1 MMPELPEVETVRATL
16 EPKIAGKRI
25 QTVTI
30 RYEKMVEGDAA
41 AFAKQLTGRTI
52 RSIGR
57 IGKYLFFHLDDGVFV
72 SHLRM
77 EGKYFLK
84 DSMDPY
90 DKHEHLILSF
100 EDGTDLRYHDTRK
113 FGTVEWISLD
123 GIPAYRERH
132 KIAFEPLEEGFSGEA
147 FAKRLKQTARMIKP
161 VLLDQSVVAGLGN
174 IYVDEVLFRAR
185 LHPET
190 RANRLT
196 KKKALE
202 VADHARD
209 VLSEATRLGGTTIRS
224 YVSSLGVTGRF
235 QNELSVHGRKGE
247 PCPVCQSAIVKT
259 TVGGR
264 GTYYCPVC
272 QKKTRGSK

>member
-1 MMPELPEVETVRATL
+1 MPELPEVETVRATL
-16 EPKIAGKRI
+16 EPLISGKRI
-25 QTVTI
+25 VTVTI
-30 RYEKMVEGDAA
+30 RYPKMVEGDPVL
-41 AFAKQLTGRTI
+41 FADKLTGRTLQ
-52 RSIGR
+52 SIGR
-57 IGKYLFFHLDDGVFV
+57 IGKYLFFQLEDGVFV

-84 DSMDPY
+84 DSKVPY

-113 FGTVEWISLD
+113 FGTVEWLEPN

-132 KIAFEPLEEGFSGEA
+132 KIAFEPLEEGFSSEA
-147 FAKRLKQTARMIKP
+147 FAKRLKRTTRMIKP
-161 VLLDQSVVAGLGN
+161 VLLDQSVIAGLGN
-174 IYVDEVLFRAR
+174 IYVDEVLFRSR

-196 KKKALE
+196 KKQALD
-202 VADHARD
+202 VAGHAKD

-235 QNELSVHGRKGE
+235 QTKLHVHGKKGE
-247 PCPVCQSAIVKT
+247 PCPHCQTTIVKI

-264 GTYYCPVC
+264 GTYVCPVC
-272 QKKTRGSK
+272 QKKARNGK

>member
-16 EPKIAGKRI
+16 EPLIAGKRI
-25 QTVTI
+25 DSVKV
-30 RYEKMVEGDAA
+30 RFVKMVEGDVTV
-41 AFAKQLTGRTI
+41 FASKLTGRSIQT
-52 RSIGR
+52 IGR
-57 IGKYLFFHLDDGVFV
+57 IGKYLFFHLEDGIFV

-84 DSMDPY
+84 DSKEPY
-90 DKHEHLILSF
+90 DKHEHLVLSF
-100 EDGTDLRYHDTRK
+100 EDGSDLRYHDTRK
-113 FGTVEWISLD
+113 FGTVEWIEAD
-123 GIPAYRERH
+123 GIARYRKNHR
-132 KIAFEPLEEGFSGEA
+132 IAFEPLEEGFSGEA
-147 FAKRLKQTARMIKP
+147 FAHRLRHTTRKIKP
-161 VLLDQSVVAGLGN
+161 VLLDQSVIAGLGN

-190 RANRLT
+190 RADRLT

-202 VADHARD
+202 VAGHAKD
-209 VLSEATRLGGTTIRS
+209 VLVEATRLGGTTIRS

-247 PCPVCQSAIVKT
+247 PCPLCQSAIVKI

-264 GTYYCPVC
+264 GTYLCPVC
-272 QKKTRGSK
+272 QKKARERK